1 MEKDFILNNRN
12 YRIFDVN
19 YDGENRKV
27 ILMAEKYN
35 SPKTLAV
42 LMGIVNEDGELEY
55 DECLT
60 VNLCDPRQA
69 GKGMAFIDINNCP
82 WAEEWLKKNNL
93 AEPAGYSRQS
103 GFVTYPLY
111 KWNTKAFFT
120 KEPDCEYEVDLE
132 YYDTENK
139 RWLGDMSW
147 DFQDKPEPTADLDNA
162 KETAKEAASDLGEWR
177 ITRTEVMSLP
187 SDDDETA
194 KKKTVYTV
202 LSCSKELADKYGLT
216 ADEYLDITPE
226 EDDIEEEQEEA
237 F

>member
-1 MEKDFILNNRN
+1 MEKELILNNRN

-27 ILMAEKYN
+27 ILMAEKYK

-69 GKGMAFIDINNCP
+69 GNGMAFLDINNCP

-111 KWNTKAFFT
+111 KWNTKAFYT
-120 KEPDCEYEVDLE
+120 KEP
-132 YYDTENK
+132 N
-139 RWLGDMSW
+139 
-147 DFQDKPEPTADLDNA
+147 
-162 KETAKEAASDLGEWR
+162 
-177 ITRTEVMSLP
+177 
-187 SDDDETA
+187 
-194 KKKTVYTV
+194 
-202 LSCSKELADKYGLT
+202 
-216 ADEYLDITPE
+216 
-226 EDDIEEEQEEA
+226 
-237 F
+237 